1 MSDDQ
6 QTLVLEQLASTSRHV
21 TILSPDL
28 KPQVLNSAPVVD
40 GLALLARRG
49 RQSRIR
55 LLMGHFQPAQMNSH
69 LLVQLARRL
78 TSAVELKV
86 LSEHPQWQGET
97 VILFDRSSALIW
109 KDTPGAS
116 AMLAPRAIATRW
128 HETLEQLWTA
138 ADHSPDMRR
147 L

>member
-1 MSDDQ
+1 
-6 QTLVLEQLASTSRHV
+6 
-21 TILSPDL
+21 
-28 KPQVLNSAPVVD
+28 
-40 GLALLARRG
+40 
-49 RQSRIR
+49 
-55 LLMGHFQPAQMNSH
+55 MGHFQPAQMNSH

-109 KDTPGAS
+109 KDTPGAPVT
-116 AMLAPRAIATRW
+116 LAPRAIAARW